1 MLTLRLS
8 DSEATT
14 IMVALRELQDRMDRL
29 PAELR
34 QLAEGELLDEI
45 GIDDLCHRMRDE
57 LVRDFRAAA

>member
-8 DSEATT
+8 ASEATT

-57 LVRDFRAAA
+57 LAREARAA